1 MGKIVS
7 FATQKGGSGK
17 STLTLVLA
25 TSLAVDYNL
34 KIAVLDCD
42 YQQSIVKT
50 RLHMDAENLE
60 QLKESDPDASYPYD
74 IFPMAMTKIF
84 DFIDDPENSNKY
96 DLIILDLPGRADAN
110 EIFDALTACDVV
122 FVPLV
127 SDYLDRASTAD
138 FMGILHSIKAVADKE
153 GIDFSY
159 YGLSTKRTNRREDK
173 EMDEYIEQ
181 IGLSRL
187 NSSLGLRAAYS
198 RPSTLFSLQN
208 PAFLRYAG
216 GDKAVSDEIKSLCE
230 EIIQKLDLP
239 VTDLTT
245 IKDATAE

>member
-17 STLTLVLA
+17 STLTLLLA
-25 TSLAVDYNL
+25 TCLAVDYKL

-50 RLHMDAENLE
+50 RLHMDAANLD
-60 QLKESDPDASYPYD
+60 QLRESNPDAAYPYD

-84 DFIDDPENSNKY
+84 DFIDDPENNKY
-96 DLIILDLPGRADAN
+96 DLVVLDLPGRADGN

-153 GIDFSY
+153 GIEFAY
-159 YGLSTKRTNRREDK
+159 YGLSTKRTNRREDR
-173 EMDEYIEQ
+173 EMDEYIEE

-198 RPSTLFSLQN
+198 RPSTLFSLLN
-208 PAFLRYAG
+208 PAYLRYAG
-216 GDKAVSDEIKSLCE
+216 GDKTVSEEIKTLCE
-230 EIIQKLDLP
+230 EIIEKLELP
-239 VTDLTT
+239 VDQLT
-245 IKDATAE
+245 IAKNESAE

>member
-17 STLTLVLA
+17 STLTLILA

-34 KIAVLDCD
+34 KLAVLDCD

-50 RLHMDAENLE
+50 RTHMDAENLE
-60 QLKESDPDASYPYD
+60 QLKELDTEATYPYD
-74 IFPMAMTKIF
+74 IFPMSMTKIF
-84 DFIDDPENSNKY
+84 DFVDNPKNDKY
-96 DLIILDLPGRADAN
+96 DLILLDLPGRADGN

-138 FMGILHSIKAVADKE
+138 FTGILHSIKSVADKD
-153 GIDFSY
+153 GIAFAY

-173 EMDEYIEQ
+173 EMDEYINH

-187 NSSLGLRAAYS
+187 KASLGLRAAYS
-198 RPSTLFSLQN
+198 RPSTLFSMQN
-208 PAFLRYAG
+208 PTYSRYAG
-216 GDKAVSDEIKSLCE
+216 GDKAVIDEVKALCDEIIE
-230 EIIQKLDLP
+230 KLELP
-239 VTDLTT
+239 VAQLTPT
-245 IKDATAE
+245 KDESTQ

>member
-7 FATQKGGSGK
+7 FATQKGGAGK

-25 TSLAVDYNL
+25 TSLAVDYGL
-34 KIAVLDCD
+34 KLAVLDCD

-50 RLHMDAENLE
+50 RTHMDAENLE
-60 QLKESDPDASYPYD
+60 QLKQMDPQATYPYD

-84 DFIDDPENSNKY
+84 DFVDNPENYKY
-96 DLIILDLPGRADAN
+96 DLIMLDLPGRADGN

-138 FMGILHSIKAVADKE
+138 FMGILHSIKSVADKE
-153 GIDFSY
+153 GIDFAY

-173 EMDEYIEQ
+173 EMDEYIDQ

-187 NSSLGLRAAYS
+187 TASLGLRAAYS
-198 RPSTLFSLQN
+198 RPSTLFSMQN
-208 PAFLRYAG
+208 PTYSRYAG
-216 GDKAVSDEIKSLCE
+216 GDKAVMDEVKALCE
-230 EIIQKLDLP
+230 EIIRKLELP
-239 VTDLTT
+239 VAHLTLAKNEST
-245 IKDATAE
+245 Q